1 MTTLLFIYLIL
12 LALSLIIFLGCKII
26 NDFNYLISIEEP
38 EFKEDSKLTSK
49 VKWFLHLFGIKTKVN
64 QLCGYQRMVLELQIK
79 MAENDENKHQL
90 MALCQCQAKDIDT
103 FFN

>member
-1 MTTLLFIYLIL
+1 MTTLLYIYLIFS
-12 LALSLIIFLGCKII
+12 ALSLIVFLGCKII

-38 EFKEDSKLTSK
+38 EFKEDSALTLR

-64 QLCGYQRMVLELQIK
+64 QLCGHQRMILELQIR
-79 MAENDENKHQL
+79 MAENDETKHQL
-90 MALCQCQAKDIDT
+90 MDMCQCQAKDIDN